1 MSPTSKKIQLDDLV
15 LMDGAFDEEEEYI
28 MKHLIFE
35 IFREDGAD
43 YVEAQVLLDT
53 LAMFDQLQV
62 EKYGDTLMML
72 GI

>member
-1 MSPTSKKIQLDDLV
+1 
-15 LMDGAFDEEEEYI
+15 

-35 IFREDGAD
+35 IFREEGLD

-53 LAMFDQLQV
+53 LSLFDQLQV
-62 EKYGDTLMML
+62 EKYGDTIMML